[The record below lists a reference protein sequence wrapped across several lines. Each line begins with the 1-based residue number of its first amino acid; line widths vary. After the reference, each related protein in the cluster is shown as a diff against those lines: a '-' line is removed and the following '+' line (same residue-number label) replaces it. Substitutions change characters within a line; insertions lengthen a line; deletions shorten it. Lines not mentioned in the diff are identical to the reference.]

1 MFVPFLGTKGV
12 GKKSLYENRNEVG
25 RQEAINKT
33 LKPNKN
39 KRLQTFSLIQ
49 KKTRIHILNKII

>member
-25 RQEAINKT
+25 RQEPINKT

-39 KRLQTFSLIQ
+39 KRLQTSS
-49 KKTRIHILNKII
+49 